1 MLVYDTFEA
10 HMIEIVKV
18 VFTKEN
24 TNLALIPRSLNTV
37 LEPIVFLKYTP
48 TQLGVAGSLLP
59 KTIRDAPH
67 TREVNRKK
75 F

>member
-1 MLVYDTFEA
+1 MYGFLETRLASDNTRTKICSSHFEGGKRT
-10 HMIEIVKV
+10 IV
-18 VFTKEN
+18 N
-24 TNLALIPRSLNTV
+24 NH
-37 LEPIVFLKYTP
+37 KYTP

-67 TREVNRKK
+67 NREVNRNK